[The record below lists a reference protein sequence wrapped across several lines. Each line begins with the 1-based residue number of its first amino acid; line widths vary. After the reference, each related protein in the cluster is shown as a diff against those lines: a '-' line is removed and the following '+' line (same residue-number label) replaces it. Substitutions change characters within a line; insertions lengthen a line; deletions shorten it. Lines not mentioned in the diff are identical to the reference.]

1 MLISQADGFNEI
13 VFGNP
18 ALSGYKNKTKITI
31 YYNSSWSSP
40 QYGWNMPITNFSYGY
55 LNSSNNNT
63 VYYENLLTNS
73 S

>member
-40 QYGWNMPITNFSYGY
+40 
-55 LNSSNNNT
+55 
-63 VYYENLLTNS
+63 
-73 S
+73 